1 MGRLDEIARWA
12 VTCVRGQAKENSA
25 SHPEAVT
32 FLASGFWV
40 RLREGHEGLC
50 TTKHNVDPS
59 LKRRDLRL
67 TELELEVRHHDGR
80 TTTFHRVRNLG
91 AALWSHGSADCAI
104 VVNPQLENSP
114 LNPNRFAVSEEWIA
128 THAHFDWLQIADE
141 AFFIGFPGFDG
152 RMWFDEGAVL
162 PIARAASLAS
172 IPSVPFTNNQI
183 RTDDVL
189 MVAGL
194 LMS

>member
-1 MGRLDEIARWA
+1 LD
-12 VTCVRGQAKENSA
+12 
-25 SHPEAVT
+25 
-32 FLASGFWV
+32 
-40 RLREGHEGLC
+40 
-50 TTKHNVDPS
+50 
-59 LKRRDLRL
+59 
-67 TELELEVRHHDGR
+67 
-80 TTTFHRVRNLG
+80 

-114 LNPNRFAVSEEWIA
+114 LNANRFAVPEEWIA
-128 THAHFDWLQIADE
+128 TQVHFDRLQIADE

-152 RMWFDEGAVL
+152 RTWFDEAAVL

-172 IPSVPFTNNQI
+172 IPSVPFTNIQI

-194 LMS
+194 SFSGLAAVSLSTAAKEFRPAVTSLILSTFLHSSSV